1 MVAPD
6 FSGVPF
12 DVQERLAARD
22 AKYAAAIARGT
33 AFEAVRTAVETAQGA
48 AVSFQG
54 EVRATVSSRGLLT
67 ELHVSARGVALG
79 PRALS
84 RLVTATIREAL
95 TNLQENLTNAIEE
108 ADPGVAGASVLSE
121 MRAGLVGP
129 LSLLDAEGPVQGLR

>member
-1 MVAPD
+1 M
-6 FSGVPF
+6 
-12 DVQERLAARD
+12 
-22 AKYAAAIARGT
+22 
-33 AFEAVRTAVETAQGA
+33 
-48 AVSFQG
+48 SFQG